1 MPGSLGHLSG
11 RFFDVLLARPLDEAE
26 QATVGLW
33 LTPELSEVF
42 FSQSPAD
49 QRHGYEAGLIVMGGG
64 GSPDMVTAAV
74 MHDTAK
80 RHAGLGVLG
89 RVVASI
95 LIRAGLPLT
104 PRMRLYRDHGIIAAK
119 ELAELGA
126 PPLAVDFALH
136 HHRSRPAS
144 IPEETWKLLEKADR
158 AKAANLG
165 SSGISF
171 GAT

>member
-26 QATVGLW
+26 QATIGVW

-49 QRHGYEAGLIVMGGG
+49 QRHGYEAGLIVMDGGG
-64 GSPDMVTAAV
+64 NSDVVTAAV

-89 RVVASI
+89 RVVASVFI
-95 LIRAGLPLT
+95 KLGLPLT
-104 PRMRLYRDHGIIAAK
+104 ERMRLYRDHGVLAAK
-119 ELAELGA
+119 ELAELDA
-126 PPLAVDFALH
+126 PALAVDFALH
-136 HHRSRPAS
+136 HHRGRPAS
-144 IPEETWKLLEKADR
+144 INEETWQLLEKADQ
-158 AKAANLG
+158 AKAANPG
-165 SSGISF
+165 MSRISSG
-171 GAT
+171 AT